1 MPGCFITLEGI
12 EGVGKSTNLAAMAEQ
27 LRRANITVVVTRE
40 PGGTPLAEELRRVV
54 LHATEPLSESTEL
67 LLMFAARSIHVEQLI
82 RPALARGDWVLCDRF
97 TDATRAYQGGGRGQP
112 MARIET
118 LADWVHADVQPDLT
132 VLLDAPVEVALA
144 RTRGRGSEDRFERE
158 TRAFFERVRASYLDQ
173 ARREPRRF
181 LIVDASTPLA
191 QVSQQIATHLE
202 SFITNNIK
210 RST

>member
-27 LRRANITVVVTRE
+27 LRRANLSVVVTRE

-54 LHATEPLSESTEL
+54 LHAGEPLSETAEL

-97 TDATRAYQGGGRGQP
+97 TDATRAYQGGGRGQAA
-112 MARIET
+112 ARIET
-118 LADWVHADVQPDLT
+118 LAEWVHDDVQPDLT

-158 TRAFFERVRASYLDQ
+158 THAFFERVRASYLAQ
-173 ARREPRRF
+173 ARREPGRF
-181 LIVDASTPLA
+181 VVVDATASLEEVQKQLA
-191 QVSQQIATHLE
+191 IHVEKLILNHMNKSP
-202 SFITNNIK
+202 
-210 RST
+210 